1 MTSTVVNGE
10 LPNVQDG
17 FQIDKGI
24 RDQITGICWIMKK
37 QGSSRETFT
46 SASLNMLKILLCG
59 PQHLGKFLK
68 TWEYK
73 STLPVS

>member
-68 TWEYK
+68 RWEYK